1 MSAKNLDTHGRLRSV
16 IVSFR
21 VSPEEG
27 KLLDSL
33 VALSGM
39 TKQDYIIARLL
50 NREVIVQG
58 NPKVFKALKLQLAAV
73 LDELRRIESNS
84 EVSSEMLEVI
94 AQITNIMKGMKEE
107 SEWTPIK
114 K

>member
-16 IVSFR
+16 SVSFR

-58 NPKVFKALKLQLAAV
+58 NPKVFKALKLQLAAM
-73 LDELRRIESNS
+73 LNELKRIEGSGIS
-84 EVSSEMLEVI
+84 DEQLDLI

>member
-39 TKQDYIIARLL
+39 TKQDYITARLL

-58 NPKVFKALKLQLAAV
+58 NPKVFKALKLQLASV
-73 LDELRRIESNS
+73 LNELKRIEGSGIS
-84 EVSSEMLEVI
+84 DEQLDLI
-94 AQITNIMKGMKEE
+94 GQITNIMKGMKEE